1 MGYTMIITA
10 DHGNAEKMKD
20 GEIPF
25 TAHTK
30 NKVPFLITDENLKL
44 KDGKLS
50 DIAPTIL
57 KLLKIEIPKEMNGNI
72 LID

>member
-1 MGYTMIITA
+1 MIITA

-20 GEIPF
+20 GETPF

-30 NKVPFLITDENLKL
+30 NKVPFLLADEDYKL
-44 KDGKLS
+44 VNGKLA

-57 KLLKIEIPKEMNGNI
+57 KLLEIEIPDEMSGNI
-72 LID
+72 LIK